1 MEVTMVHSRLEEAES
16 SGEVDPRREEAR
28 KRIVARR
35 DFYNHLF
42 AYVVINGIV
51 VVIWA
56 FTGQGYFWPGWLM
69 GAWGVGLLFHARDV
83 FWRKPIT
90 EADVDRELERH
101 K

>member
-1 MEVTMVHSRLEEAES
+1 MHPSHLEEAEAC
-16 SGEVDPRREEAR
+16 GEQELLREQAR
-28 KRIVARR
+28 KRIASRR

-42 AYVVINGIV
+42 AYVVINGLV

-69 GAWGVGLLFHARDV
+69 AAWGVGLLFHARDV

-101 K
+101 RRT

>member
-1 MEVTMVHSRLEEAES
+1 MEHHLGDVES
-16 SGEVDPRREEAR
+16 DRNSPRQQAR
-28 KRIVARR
+28 RRIAARR
-35 DFYNHLF
+35 DFYSHLF
-42 AYVVINGIV
+42 AFVVINGIV

-56 FTGQGYFWPGWLM
+56 CTGRGYFWPGWLI

-90 EADVDRELERH
+90 EADVERELERH